1 MLGHSAKN
9 TERSMLPTILPSKE
23 GVEFVKHPIVTR
35 MFLRGIIALSRYL
48 STYNTDIVLEFPKS
62 LQT

>member
-1 MLGHSAKN
+1 MLS
-9 TERSMLPTILPSKE
+9 SILPSKE

-48 STYNTDIVLEFPKS
+48 SIYNTDIVLEFPKS